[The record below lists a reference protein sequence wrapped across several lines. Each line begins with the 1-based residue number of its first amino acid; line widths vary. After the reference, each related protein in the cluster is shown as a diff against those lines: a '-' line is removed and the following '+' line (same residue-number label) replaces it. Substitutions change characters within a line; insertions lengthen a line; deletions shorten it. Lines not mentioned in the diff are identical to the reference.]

1 MPDSSPLVVTILAP
15 LFNLEFDTMQK
26 LCFLLI
32 LSLLLLGVVNCREQ
46 TSPEPIRIGLVAPFT
61 GDLDT
66 LGEAALSAALLWV
79 EEINNS
85 GGLEVNGVNY
95 QIELLIE
102 DSEGIPEKAVEATR
116 SLIFRQN
123 VVAVVGPM
131 LSRTAIPASVISEE
145 AQIPMLL
152 PNATNPEATLGK
164 SFIYRLAFVDSFQ
177 GSLMANFSREQLQAQ
192 RAAVLFDTA
201 NKYNH
206 DIAYFYRDAFMN
218 LGGEIVAFESYFT
231 GTQDFSQQLAVIE
244 AAAPDILFLPN
255 YSYELIL
262 QIDQIR
268 AANIQATLVGS
279 DGWSGILPENLPRF
293 EGAYFSSHYANDL
306 PDEKAVAFR
315 ERYIQTYQK
324 PANESAAL
332 TYDAFGLLFQVIQ
345 TSGVTPEAI
354 QAGLQQTEQFEGVTG
369 TMLYDQTGDPLRS
382 AVILR
387 IINGTV
393 RHFDTID
400 PHEIM
405 AQ

>member
-1 MPDSSPLVVTILAP
+1 
-15 LFNLEFDTMQK
+15 MQK

-32 LSLLLLGVVNCREQ
+32 LSLLLLGVVNCQEQ
-46 TSPEPIRIGLVAPFT
+46 TTPEPIRIGLVAPFT
-61 GDLDT
+61 GDLNT
-66 LGEAALSAALLWV
+66 LGEAALNAALLWV
-79 EEINNS
+79 EAINNS
-85 GGLEVNGVNY
+85 GGLEVNGITY

-102 DSEGIPEKAVEATR
+102 DSEGIPEKAIEATR
-116 SLIFRQN
+116 SLIFRQD

-131 LSRTAIPASVISEE
+131 ISRTAIPASVISEE

-152 PNATNPEATLGK
+152 PNATNPEATNGK
-164 SFIYRLAFVDSFQ
+164 FFVYRIAFVDSFQ
-177 GSLMANFSREQLQAQ
+177 GSLMAIFSHEQLQAQ
-192 RAAVLFDTA
+192 KAAVLFDTA

-206 DIAYFYRDAFMN
+206 DVAHFYKDAFID
-218 LGGEIVAFESYFT
+218 LGGEIVAFEPYFT
-231 GTQDFSQQLAVIE
+231 GTQDFSQQLAAIS
-244 AAAPDILFLPN
+244 AATPDILFLPN
-255 YSYELIL
+255 YSYELML

-293 EGAYFSSHYANDL
+293 EGAYFSSHYATDL
-306 PDEKAVAFR
+306 PNEKAVVFR
-315 ERYIQTYQK
+315 ELFEQTYQK

-332 TYDAFGLLFQVIQ
+332 TYDAFGLLLQAIQ

-354 QAGLQQTEQFEGVTG
+354 QEGLQQTEQYEGVTG

-387 IINGTV
+387 IVNGTA

-400 PHEIM
+400 PHETM
-405 AQ
+405 AK

>member
-1 MPDSSPLVVTILAP
+1 
-15 LFNLEFDTMQK
+15 MQK

-32 LSLLLLGVVNCREQ
+32 LSLLLLGVVNCQEQ
-46 TSPEPIRIGLVAPFT
+46 TTPEPIRIGLVAPFT
-61 GDLDT
+61 GNLDT
-66 LGEAALSAALLWV
+66 LGESALNAALLWV
-79 EEINNS
+79 EAINNS
-85 GGLEVNGVNY
+85 GGLAVNGTTY
-95 QIELLIE
+95 QVELLIE
-102 DSEGIPEKAVEATR
+102 DSEGIPEKAIEATR
-116 SLIFRQN
+116 SLIFRQD

-152 PNATNPEATLGK
+152 PNATNPEATVGK
-164 SFIYRLAFVDSFQ
+164 SFVYRIAFVDSFQ
-177 GSLMANFSREQLQAQ
+177 GSLMAIFSHEQLQAQ
-192 RAAVLFDTA
+192 KAAVLFDTA
-201 NKYNH
+201 NTYNH
-206 DIAYFYRDAFMN
+206 DVAHFYQDAFIN
-218 LGGEIVAFESYFT
+218 LGGEIVAFEPYVT
-231 GTQDFSQQLAVIE
+231 GTQDFSQQLAAIS

-255 YSYELIL
+255 YSYELML

-293 EGAYFSSHYANDL
+293 EGAYFSSHYAIDL
-306 PDEKAVAFR
+306 PNEKAVVFR
-315 ERYIQTYQK
+315 ELFEQTYQK

-332 TYDAFGLLFQVIQ
+332 TYDAFGLLFQAIQ

-354 QAGLQQTEQFEGVTG
+354 QEGLQQTEQYEGVTG

-400 PHEIM
+400 PHETM
-405 AQ
+405 AK